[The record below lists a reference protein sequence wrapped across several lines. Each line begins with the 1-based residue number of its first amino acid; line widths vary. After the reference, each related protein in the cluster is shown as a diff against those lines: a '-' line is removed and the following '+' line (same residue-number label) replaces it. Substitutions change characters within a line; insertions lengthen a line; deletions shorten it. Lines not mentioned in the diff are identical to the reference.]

1 MVGVKFIG
9 RLGNQLFQ
17 IVFLQYLKSNNPK
30 IRFFFINP
38 HHSYI
43 SKYFDFNFFHNM
55 TVGSKLYSMGTR
67 LTPKF
72 LNFKEVYIE
81 PIQTPRAINV
91 EDWTIYKGF
100 YQSDWYLKN
109 TPKPLKIE
117 IKQKFK
123 NKFRK
128 EFGELFEKNKTI
140 VVHIRRTDYLKY
152 GKRDISLPMDY
163 FRDRLDQIEDIETFK
178 VIFVSDDMD
187 HVKSFFPARPNF
199 IFSSNDEI
207 TDFQIIMNADIAI
220 I

>member
-1 MVGVKFIG
+1 
-9 RLGNQLFQ
+9 
-17 IVFLQYLKSNNPK
+17 
-30 IRFFFINP
+30 
-38 HHSYI
+38 
-43 SKYFDFNFFHNM
+43 M
-55 TVGSKLYSMGTR
+55 TLGSKLYSMGTR

-220 I
+220 ISNSTFSWWAAYLSEKKNIVYAPKNWLGFRIGKEHPKMIMTDRFIWCDL